1 MCLTQCPV
9 FLGVCAGNAVLP
21 SSTSSSVPLTVSHSS
36 MSGCGDEAGPAVVG
50 AKRDLETSESAGF
63 EPQRTET
70 DKRAHVEPKGTLPNT
85 LFELTCLV

>member
-9 FLGVCAGNAVLP
+9 FLGVCAGNAVMP
-21 SSTSSSVPLTVSHSS
+21 TSTCSSAPLIVSHSS